1 VILSAKTITAT
12 TTYAIA
18 IIGTIRDTTLAIL
31 CNPPN
36 ITKAVRA
43 AKIMAAIYEFIP
55 NEAKEVLNAYFSEIG
70 ESKNKAFLQIKAFAV
85 LSFLRELYFQVW
97 QKQKIDYSE
106 KDRIFDIIL
115 NCGIEDVLI

>member
-1 VILSAKTITAT
+1 MILSAKTITAT

-55 NEAKEVLNAYFSEIG
+55 NEANEVSNALAIV
-70 ESKNKAFLQIKAFAV
+70 FA
-85 LSFLRELYFQVW
+85 
-97 QKQKIDYSE
+97 
-106 KDRIFDIIL
+106 
-115 NCGIEDVLI
+115 